1 METVLRLMFHH
12 SLIPIFHSSDT
23 LSHMYQYQQRNQYF
37 AQIAA
42 GFEDIAEA
50 ELKELG
56 AKAVQPA
63 FRGLHFQADAAAL
76 YRINYT
82 SRLLVRVLAPLVTF
96 DCHSDRYLHQ
106 TAFKIDWSQ
115 FITPH

>member
-1 METVLRLMFHH
+1 MFHH
-12 SLIPIFHSSDT
+12 SLIPIFHPSDT

-56 AKAVQPA
+56 ATAVKPA

-82 SRLLVRVLAPLVTF
+82 SRLLVRVR
-96 DCHSDRYLHQ
+96 HSSPS
-106 TAFKIDWSQ
+106 TATATATCTRPQLRLTGVSS
-115 FITPH
+115 